1 METSTLLIHKCPHCK
16 STYKNQEFLMKHIES
31 HTKKIFSCI
40 ICGINYNCRK
50 SYNRHISIK
59 HTDNKIE
66 CNNCGRKYSR
76 KEHLKRH
83 LCGSIPIK
91 MKNFSCRYCGR
102 RFHRKDVL
110 KKHEKIH

>member
-1 METSTLLIHKCPHCK
+1 METRTLLIHKCPHCK

-66 CNNCGRKYSR
+66 CNNCGSILKKRTFVETFVRKYTN
-76 KEHLKRH
+76 
-83 LCGSIPIK
+83 
-91 MKNFSCRYCGR
+91 KN
-102 RFHRKDVL
+102 
-110 KKHEKIH
+110 EKFFV